1 MVRATDENSCGV
13 KALADTPLPRVR
25 LENVRQIRRELAH
38 LYREGKNGTRAVTDV
53 SKLANV
59 LQIMA
64 NLIRDADLETR
75 LEALEKALAKDHP
88 A

>member
-1 MVRATDENSCGV
+1 
-13 KALADTPLPRVR
+13 LADIPLPRVR
-25 LENVRQIRRELAH
+25 LENLRQIRRELGH
-38 LYREGKNGTRAVTDV
+38 LYNEGKNGTRAVADV

-75 LEALEKALAKDHP
+75 LAELEKALAKEHP
-88 A
+88 V